1 MDIDFDL
8 GTWRPFK
15 DSNFHVFSKHVR
27 CGKDWGIRRS
37 PVEVASFIPSFT
49 WFYTSKRWFSRRI
62 SKKPSTV
69 YQQCWML
76 TGSNFQGQI
85 FVASFPAC
93 KKTRRTV
100 KSLWWQHTWRCVL
113 KLREELEEKSWDF
126 RWNTR
131 RKLNSEFTPE
141 KWWVGRGSLPF
152 GMVHFQGR
160 AVQLQ
165 VANLHEINNPVLYF
179 WHRSWKWESSPDR
192 GKTPPTKHNT

>member
-62 SKKPSTV
+62 S
-69 YQQCWML
+69 
-76 TGSNFQGQI
+76 
-85 FVASFPAC
+85 
-93 KKTRRTV
+93 KTRRTV